1 MINLNIYLLN
11 GFIFLSYDF
20 VDKKILIEM
29 SRSKRVF
36 FFYDSHA
43 NKYRSFYDQASSQVQ
58 INGKE

>member
-29 SRSKRVF
+29 SRSKQVFSTILMQTNIVHFTTKRVAKF
-36 FFYDSHA
+36 
-43 NKYRSFYDQASSQVQ
+43 K
-58 INGKE
+58 

>member
-1 MINLNIYLLN
+1 MDL
-11 GFIFLSYDF
+11 FLSYDF
-20 VDKKILIEM
+20 VDKNFDRNVTFKT
-29 SRSKRVF
+29 S